1 MKPSP
6 GGQSE
11 ECAECVDEDGA
22 SDVEDAEDGVAEVGV
37 DHEQGRLHQGQHQ
50 QLERVVLA

>member
-1 MKPSP
+1 M
-6 GGQSE
+6 
-11 ECAECVDEDGA
+11 DEDGA

-50 QLERVVLA
+50 QLERVVLAWN